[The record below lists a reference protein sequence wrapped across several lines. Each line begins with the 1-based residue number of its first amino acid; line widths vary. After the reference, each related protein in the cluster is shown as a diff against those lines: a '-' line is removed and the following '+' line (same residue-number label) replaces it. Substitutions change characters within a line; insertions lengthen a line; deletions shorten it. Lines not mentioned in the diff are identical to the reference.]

1 MIGREAGNA
10 TLADTMA
17 RASIARQPFPDIG
30 PRNNGDMSNGRIL
43 VQNAPGN
50 LGRILVQNAPG
61 NLAFIE

>member
-30 PRNNGDMSNGRIL
+30 PRNNGDMNNGDMSNGRIL
-43 VQNAPGN
+43 VQNAPGT
-50 LGRILVQNAPG
+50 
-61 NLAFIE
+61 LAFIE

>member
-30 PRNNGDMSNGRIL
+30 PRNNENIIL
-43 VQNAPGN
+43 FGADSRSKRAREFGVY
-50 LGRILVQNAPG
+50 
-61 NLAFIE
+61 

>member
-30 PRNNGDMSNGRIL
+30 PRNNGDMKTGDMSNGRIL
-43 VQNAPGN
+43 VQNAPGY
-50 LGRILVQNAPG
+50 
-61 NLAFIE
+61 LAFIE